1 MIDYKEL
8 VDYFENLATRNEDLQ
23 HQKGVQG
30 RECFLEGDVFELFD
44 DIGGFT
50 SGTFTMLVETGSG
63 IFTGNNRNNAI
74 DNADVAFS
82 IVHPVLEK
90 NRDDGRIIL
99 KQCKA
104 IAMEICRRMMYD
116 DDNGH
121 AVMQDF
127 DLTNVRYMRLS
138 GLPGNRMGIRCEF
151 DVKGSMNPQITLA
164 KWSDI

>member
-1 MIDYKEL
+1 MIDYKAL
-8 VDYFENLATRNEDLQ
+8 VDYFENLATINEDLK
-23 HQKGVQG
+23 HLPGVKG

-63 IFTGNNRNNAI
+63 QFTGNNRNNAI

-82 IVHPVLEK
+82 IVHPVALHD
-90 NRDDGRIIL
+90 RDEGRKVL
-99 KQCKA
+99 QQCKN
-104 IAMEICRRMMYD
+104 IAMEICRRMIYD

-121 AVMQDF
+121 AIMQDF

-138 GLPGNRMGIRCEF
+138 GLPDNRMGIRCEF
-151 DVKGSMNPQITLA
+151 DVKGSMNPQVTVA
-164 KWSDI
+164 KWSDL